1 MSTWQQ
7 KRNEFNMRYDVA
19 QTVSGET
26 IRLDRMNQLIK
37 DVSTE
42 LSTASARDL
51 SGAGALK
58 QSIAELERTKEAK
71 MADVE
76 TARLR
81 KDLLKERD
89 AAIARHALFFMD
101 NPLRRNTIPI
111 MWAIS
116 FAFIAVGVLI
126 FKQMIPIQYSGGES
140 IDGYGFV
147 DSIMSFAYDPRVWMG
162 ISLAAVIVIIFLV
175 LKIVGVFGGS
185 ETKPKQVVA

>member
-7 KRNEFNMRYDVA
+7 KRNEFNIQYNEV

-26 IRLDRMNQLIK
+26 IRLDQMNQLIAE
-37 DVSTE
+37 VTAE

-58 QSIAELERTKEAK
+58 QSIVELERIKAAK

-81 KDLLKERD
+81 KDLLKEKD
-89 AAIARHALFFMD
+89 AAITRHALFFMD
-101 NPLRRNTIPI
+101 KPLRRNTIPI

-126 FKQMIPIQYSGGES
+126 FKQMIPIQYSGGAS
-140 IDGYGFV
+140 MDGYGFI